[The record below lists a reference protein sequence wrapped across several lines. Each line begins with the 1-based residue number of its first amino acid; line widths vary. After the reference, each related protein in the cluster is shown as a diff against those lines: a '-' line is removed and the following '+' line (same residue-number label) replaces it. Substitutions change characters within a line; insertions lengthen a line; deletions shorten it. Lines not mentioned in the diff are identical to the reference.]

1 MRKTKI
7 ICTLGPATD
16 SPERLRALVMAGANI
31 FRLNMSHATHD
42 WVRTVVKDIRTVSSE
57 LGIITGILLDTQG
70 PAIRTGDL
78 PTKLNLKPGD
88 IFDFTVRGERSED
101 VHSVDVNYEGL
112 VDDISVGDVVLVDN
126 GVIHMKVLSKDHH
139 HIRCQVLTEGVL
151 GSRRHINLPGVKVNL
166 PPLTEKDLAD
176 IKVGASVGVDYVAL
190 SFCRQ
195 ASDIEALKSVLAE
208 HGSQARVIAKIED
221 QHAVSVL
228 EDIIDKCDA
237 IMVARGDLGIECPME
252 ELPIIQR
259 RTVMR
264 CIQKGRQVIV
274 ATHMLES
281 MIENPLPTRAEIT
294 DVANA
299 VFEQAD
305 AIMLSGETTV
315 GKYPIECVQVFD
327 RVARRFEQIGGAGFH
342 EQAETQSIRHKAVR
356 SAVEL
361 ANSLP
366 ESKIVVFTR
375 RGMMADHFSQLRPE
389 KAPIYAFTPSEEV
402 ARRLTLNWATI
413 PVVMRFDLDPEQ
425 TIAEAEK
432 LLLDRGMAQVG
443 TQLVVLT
450 DIMAG
455 SERFD
460 SIQIRRIV

>member
-1 MRKTKI
+1 
-7 ICTLGPATD
+7 
-16 SPERLRALVMAGANI
+16 
-31 FRLNMSHATHD
+31 
-42 WVRTVVKDIRTVSSE
+42 
-57 LGIITGILLDTQG
+57 
-70 PAIRTGDL
+70 
-78 PTKLNLKPGD
+78 
-88 IFDFTVRGERSED
+88 
-101 VHSVDVNYEGL
+101 
-112 VDDISVGDVVLVDN
+112 VGDVVLVDN
-126 GVIHMKVLSKDHH
+126 GVIHMKVLSKDYHR
-139 HIRCQVLTEGVL
+139 IRCEVLTEGVL

-176 IKVGASVGVDYVAL
+176 VEVGTSVGVDYVAL
-190 SFCRQ
+190 SFCRE
-195 ASDIEALKSVLAE
+195 ASDVEALRRVLDQ
-208 HGSQARVIAKIED
+208 HGSQARIVAKIED

-228 EDIIDKCDA
+228 DDIIEKCDL

-259 RTVMR
+259 RIVMR

-281 MIENPLPTRAEIT
+281 MIDNPLPTRAEIT

-327 RVARRFEQIGGAGFH
+327 RVARRFEQAGGAGFH
-342 EQAETQSIRHKAVR
+342 RDAETLSIRHKAVK

-366 ESKIVVFTR
+366 DSKIVVFTR
-375 RGMMADHFSQLRPE
+375 RGFMADHFSQLRPE

-413 PVVMRFDLDPEQ
+413 PVVMPFELDPER
-425 TIAEAEK
+425 TIGQAEK
-432 LLLDRGMAQVG
+432 LLLNRGMAQLG

-450 DIMAG
+450 DIVTG
-455 SERFD
+455 GERYD
-460 SIQIRRIV
+460 SIQLRRVA